1 MSERLHVLIVEDNPA
16 DADLVRNALPETGPI
31 RFHSESVPRLSEAL
45 ARLATG
51 GIDLI
56 MTDLGLPDSQGLATF
71 RKLRQA
77 APDLAIIV
85 LTVSDDQEMAVA
97 AVREG
102 AQDFLVKGQVSG
114 NLLVRAVRY
123 ALERKRMEVALR
135 ESEANLRQAQ
145 EITRLGR
152 WELDLVS
159 GRLTWSDG
167 IFALFEANRET
178 FTASYEA
185 FLEYVHPDDRASVDQ
200 AYHES
205 IEHKKP
211 FEIEHRLLMKDG
223 RIKWVGE
230 IGRAEYDDAGRH
242 IRSVGTVQDI
252 TERKLLENKLLT
264 MAHYDTLTQIPNRTL
279 FLEAATMG
287 ISHAR
292 RNRSQCAI
300 LFVDLDHF
308 KNVNDTFGHS
318 VGDELLKDTS
328 VKLASCIRE
337 ADIMARFGGDEFIVL
352 LNDLESGQNAQYIAE
367 RIREKLNVPRIIA
380 GNDLFITASVG
391 IAVYP
396 NDGGFLEDLLKNA
409 DTAMY
414 AAKES
419 GGNKY
424 CFFDHV
430 MNKNAVTKMQMERGL
445 RDASG
450 KKEFALFYQ
459 PIVNVADGKVRGVEA
474 LLRWFKTEG
483 GLAFPDEFIAIAEE
497 TGLIIPIGEWVL
509 HEACRFNKQLVD
521 AGYTDMVMSVN
532 ISVAQLR
539 RKNLVD
545 VVKSALDQS
554 GLRPELLE
562 VEVTESLFI
571 ESFDA
576 AIEILNAIRA
586 LGVQVSLDDFG
597 TGYSSLVHL
606 QKLPIMN
613 LKIDR
618 LFIKEIAKDSDE
630 NAMIPAI
637 IDLAHKLKLRVVA
650 EGVETGVQLEKLL
663 GNGCDYYQGY
673 LFSKPIPADQ
683 VAAFLFDKV

>member
-1 MSERLHVLIVEDNPA
+1 MAYEHVL
-16 DADLVRNALPETGPI
+16 R
-31 RFHSESVPRLSEAL
+31 
-45 ARLATG
+45 
-51 GIDLI
+51 
-56 MTDLGLPDSQGLATF
+56 
-71 RKLRQA
+71 
-77 APDLAIIV
+77 
-85 LTVSDDQEMAVA
+85 
-97 AVREG
+97 
-102 AQDFLVKGQVSG
+102 
-114 NLLVRAVRY
+114 
-123 ALERKRMEVALR
+123 
-135 ESEANLRQAQ
+135 
-145 EITRLGR
+145 
-152 WELDLVS
+152 
-159 GRLTWSDG
+159 
-167 IFALFEANRET
+167 
-178 FTASYEA
+178 
-185 FLEYVHPDDRASVDQ
+185 
-200 AYHES
+200 
-205 IEHKKP
+205 
-211 FEIEHRLLMKDG
+211 
-223 RIKWVGE
+223 
-230 IGRAEYDDAGRH
+230 
-242 IRSVGTVQDI
+242 
-252 TERKLLENKLLT
+252 
-264 MAHYDTLTQIPNRTL
+264 
-279 FLEAATMG
+279 
-287 ISHAR
+287 
-292 RNRSQCAI
+292 
-300 LFVDLDHF
+300 
-308 KNVNDTFGHS
+308 
-318 VGDELLKDTS
+318 
-328 VKLASCIRE
+328 
-337 ADIMARFGGDEFIVL
+337 
-352 LNDLESGQNAQYIAE
+352 
-367 RIREKLNVPRIIA
+367 
-380 GNDLFITASVG
+380 
-391 IAVYP
+391 
-396 NDGGFLEDLLKNA
+396 GFLEDLLKNA

-497 TGLIIPIGEWVL
+497 TGIIIPIGEWVL